1 MLYQLSYELLPTTS
15 YLESGVC
22 SLSPDQFVLG
32 TETRRTKL
40 SSACNLWSHQFL
52 YCFKST
58 PDITRRPAEVWK
70 RMCQRTSLIL
80 ACSRLDR
87 TQTVDPGFNEKN
99 VPRHFA
105 ISDCRG
111 MTSIARLRVPL
122 LFLDGGPRLIQIAMP
137 ASDRSAMPSKPEPG
151 RPAPPLP
158 AELQPQLRSSPD
170 RAAECRQAP
179 TGSGVPLRCWLPGQ
193 AICCM
198 VNTSEIERATLP
210 VPAASY

>member
-1 MLYQLSYELLPTTS
+1 
-15 YLESGVC
+15 LESGVC

-99 VPRHFA
+99 VAHAFCNLRLQGHDKHRA
-105 ISDCRG
+105 IESASPLFRWR
-111 MTSIARLRVPL
+111 TSAHSVRNACIGSIRDALQAGTR
-122 LFLDGGPRLIQIAMP
+122 Q
-137 ASDRSAMPSKPEPG
+137 ASAATTS
-151 RPAPPLP
+151 
-158 AELQPQLRSSPD
+158 PQLRSSPD
-170 RAAECRQAP
+170 GAAECRQAS

-193 AICCM
+193 AHLLHSKH
-198 VNTSEIERATLP
+198 VGNRESH
-210 VPAASY
+210 AASTSGVVLNDTSALTISLHRN